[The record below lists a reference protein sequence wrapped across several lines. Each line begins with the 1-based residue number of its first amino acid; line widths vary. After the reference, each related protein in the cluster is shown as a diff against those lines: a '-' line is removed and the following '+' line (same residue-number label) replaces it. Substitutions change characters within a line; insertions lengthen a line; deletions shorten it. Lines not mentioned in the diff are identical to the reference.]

1 MSYGRRN
8 RKKTPPRLR
17 LRNPRPYIRPRPRSE
32 PLSGRAR
39 VVWYS
44 IYAAL
49 ILGGIAAILVAR
61 H

>member
-17 LRNPRPYIRPRPRSE
+17 LRNPRPYIRPRPRGE
-32 PLSGRAR
+32 PVSRRER
-39 VVWYS
+39 VFWYS
-44 IYAAL
+44 ISAVL
-49 ILGGIAAILVAR
+49 ILAGVVAIVVAQ

>member
-8 RKKTPPRLR
+8 RKSTPPRLR
-17 LRNPRPYIRPRPRSE
+17 LRNPRPYVRPRPRGE
-32 PLSGRAR
+32 PLAGRAR
-39 VVWYS
+39 LFWYS

-49 ILGGIAAILVAR
+49 ILAGVVAILLAR

>member
-17 LRNPRPYIRPRPRSE
+17 LRNPRPYIRPRPRGE
-32 PLSGRAR
+32 PVRRRER
-39 VVWYS
+39 VLWYS
-44 IYAAL
+44 IYSAL
-49 ILGGIAAILVAR
+49 ILAGIVVILLAR

>member
-17 LRNPRPYIRPRPRSE
+17 LRNPRPYIRPRPRGE
-32 PLSGRAR
+32 PVSRRER
-39 VVWYS
+39 VFWYS

-49 ILGGIAAILVAR
+49 ILAGIAAILLAR